1 MPTPETDQLK
11 AVVAWLKQFFM
22 TREEFK
28 QELAIER
35 ARSDVTMLDTLI
47 NSSEEHLEEKRAMLN
62 GNPNITE
69 TEKANVRQ
77 VVRQG
82 ELWGQHLRKV
92 RSDFAKRVDALINTP
107 KK

>member
-1 MPTPETDQLK
+1 MPTPETDTLK

-35 ARSDVTMLDTLI
+35 VRADVNTLDTLI
-47 NSSEEHLEEKRAMLN
+47 DSSEKHLAEMRTQLSTTN
-62 GNPNITE
+62 NLPE
-69 TEKANVRQ
+69 TERVNLRHVI
-77 VVRQG
+77 RQG

-92 RSDFAKRVDALINTP
+92 RGDFAKRADTLISAP